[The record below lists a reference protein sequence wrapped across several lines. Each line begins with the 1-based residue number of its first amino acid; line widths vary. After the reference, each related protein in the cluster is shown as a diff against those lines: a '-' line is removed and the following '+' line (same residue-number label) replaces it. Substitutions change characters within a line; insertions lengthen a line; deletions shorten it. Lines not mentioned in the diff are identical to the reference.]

1 MVARRSQD
9 RLQLDGL
16 IYLVPVAVA
25 PSSDWRSRSCAS
37 CGSRHRAPSPDLAF
51 SSDGD
56 LYAAAPDGT
65 NLRRLTATPTQE
77 LTPAWAPDGATLAY
91 QVEFWVGGE
100 R

>member
-1 MVARRSQD
+1 MAPQQ
-9 RLQLDGL
+9 RLALPQLRVVRL
-16 IYLVPVAVA
+16 PA
-25 PSSDWRSRSCAS
+25 W
-37 CGSRHRAPSPDLAF
+37 APSPDLAF